1 MGLPAH
7 GEAVSDGAGGKT
19 STSAH
24 GDAVSDGAGGKTEP
38 SAHGTVVSDGAGGKS
53 SLPAHGRSFVSPT
66 DFDPDYWRSVEGHRT
81 LFGRDTAET
90 RRQKLKEK

>member
-1 MGLPAH
+1 MGPSAH
-7 GEAVSDGAGGKT
+7 GEAVSDDAGGK
-19 STSAH
+19 SGSSAH
-24 GDAVSDGAGGKTEP
+24 GEAI
-38 SAHGTVVSDGAGGKS
+38 SDGAGGKS
-53 SLPAHGRSFVSPT
+53 GPSAHGRSFVSPT

>member
-1 MGLPAH
+1 SGL
-7 GEAVSDGAGGKT
+7 
-19 STSAH
+19 
-24 GDAVSDGAGGKTEP
+24 
-38 SAHGTVVSDGAGGKS
+38 SAHGTVVSDNAGGKS
-53 SLPAHGRSFVSPT
+53 EPSAHGEAISDDAGGKSGLSAHGKSFVSPT